1 DALLHLAAK
10 LAGDEWHG
18 KLDGEARREGV
29 AKQKLGDETVEPLAR
44 VGHLLTV
51 LLPSTEIR
59 VLLRHAHPHTGAA
72 LALLR
77 RGVDGA
83 HVTGEDPQRHGEHVQ
98 QQPGAM
104 REDCYDAACLHRAFP
119 VSAAPTLLE
128 HRTPSTEHRQ
138 SGVIPGQQSAFCG
151 W

>member
-1 DALLHLAAK
+1 MIKGRGEGVRVPRQFLRQTLWVSGGQLETAEQRKAAHRLLGRVAETDEASEQRHVAETRHVGIFEDALLHLAAK

-83 HVTGEDPQRHGEHVQ
+83 HVR
-98 QQPGAM
+98 
-104 REDCYDAACLHRAFP
+104 
-119 VSAAPTLLE
+119 
-128 HRTPSTEHRQ
+128 
-138 SGVIPGQQSAFCG
+138 
-151 W
+151 